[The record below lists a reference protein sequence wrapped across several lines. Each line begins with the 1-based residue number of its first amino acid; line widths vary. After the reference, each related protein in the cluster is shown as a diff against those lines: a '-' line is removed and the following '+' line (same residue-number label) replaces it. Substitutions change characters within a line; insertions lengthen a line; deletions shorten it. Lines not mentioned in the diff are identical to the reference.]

1 MSIRHSD
8 RYHAGTQQLLTS
20 VSGTST
26 SHQTAARYPPSSNP
40 RRSKQARSCCMLAS
54 PPDHLDCHEVFA
66 PSSPLASRRP
76 SGSSRRVDLARR
88 EPSIMVTALTGRD
101 LTQLGVGRLD
111 LAPGIDAP
119 GPGRVWPPDPATI
132 EETDSHD
139 ATTIPGGY
147 QATGERSVAVVH
159 IHGGE

>member
-1 MSIRHSD
+1 
-8 RYHAGTQQLLTS
+8 
-20 VSGTST
+20 
-26 SHQTAARYPPSSNP
+26 
-40 RRSKQARSCCMLAS
+40 
-54 PPDHLDCHEVFA
+54 
-66 PSSPLASRRP
+66 
-76 SGSSRRVDLARR
+76 
-88 EPSIMVTALTGRD
+88 MVTALTGRD
-101 LTQLGVGRLD
+101 LTQLGAGRLD